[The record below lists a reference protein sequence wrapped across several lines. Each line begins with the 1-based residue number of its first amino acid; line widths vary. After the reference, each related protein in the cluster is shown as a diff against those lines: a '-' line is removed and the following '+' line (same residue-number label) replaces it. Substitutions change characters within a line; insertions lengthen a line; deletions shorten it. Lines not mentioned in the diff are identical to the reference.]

1 MKKLLLILLFC
12 CCTPVLSVE
21 MECGKTQ
28 FHMDNDIV
36 YDCFADLQSNTIGF
50 FMRNNLGFGVVYGDE
65 HYGITCYHK
74 TYSRRCSTYY
84 ECIITNGDG
93 RYWYDCKTQK
103 KAKEIKNRLRKA
115 K

>member
-50 FMRNNLGFGVVYGDE
+50 F
-65 HYGITCYHK
+65 
-74 TYSRRCSTYY
+74 Y
-84 ECIITNGDG
+84 E
-93 RYWYDCKTQK
+93 K
-103 KAKEIKNRLRKA
+103 
-115 K
+115 